1 MDNTSREPYPSDL
14 SDTEWA
20 VIEPLIPSSSKLGR
34 PPRYSKREVINAIFY
49 VTRGGCTWRMMPHD
63 LPSWRIS
70 YHYFALWKHEEI
82 WDLIHDTL
90 RDMVRV
96 SEGKK
101 KARALRH
108 STRKAF
114 ALLAD
119 AEFQATMQARR

>member
-1 MDNTSREPYPSDL
+1 MGKPSREPNPSDL
-14 SDTEWA
+14 TDSAWCI
-20 VIEPLIPSSSKLGR
+20 IEPVLPAPPLLGC
-34 PPRYSKREVINAIFY
+34 PPRYSKRDVLNAIFY

-70 YHYFALWKHEEI
+70 YHYFSLWKHEGI

-101 KARALRH
+101 NARALRP
-108 STRKAF
+108 STRRAF